1 MDNIKRKKLEAAGW
15 KVGTVDEFLGLS
27 TPESELI
34 ELKLALSRQ
43 LKQLRSEK
51 QLTQEDLAKIM
62 ESSQSRIAKIEAG
75 DASVSLDLII
85 RAIFSTGATRED
97 IAKAIA
103 KI

>member
-1 MDNIKRKKLEAAGW
+1 MDNIKRKKLEAASW

-43 LKQLRSEK
+43 LKQLRTEK

-62 ESSQSRIAKIEAG
+62 ESSQSRIANKIPNIGTINLFSRSNLEI
-75 DASVSLDLII
+75 SLKTC
-85 RAIFSTGATRED
+85 FV
-97 IAKAIA
+97 
-103 KI
+103 